1 LFEQGDAV
9 LFIAPLNAT
18 SDRLAFNVL
27 FSVVSSNYFFFLLSA
42 FATHLTS
49 TQMEEQKR
57 QLTIICLNYF
67 NLTFSVL
74 AIKLLPEVLVKVI
87 LVVPWWCLMYLL
99 DSTIKLEW
107 CLEELLI
114 AEILIFQITMQGLT
128 ILKFPGLYKT

>member
-1 LFEQGDAV
+1 
-9 LFIAPLNAT
+9 
-18 SDRLAFNVL
+18 
-27 FSVVSSNYFFFLLSA
+27 
-42 FATHLTS
+42 
-49 TQMEEQKR
+49 MEEQKR

-87 LVVPWWCLMYLL
+87 LVVPWWCSMYLL
-99 DSTIKLEW
+99 ASTIKLEW

>member
-1 LFEQGDAV
+1 M

-27 FSVVSSNYFFFLLSA
+27 FSVVSFNYFFLLLSA

-74 AIKLLPEVLVKVI
+74 DIKLLREVLVKVI
-87 LVVPWWCLMYLL
+87 LVAPWWCSMYLL
-99 DSTIKLEW
+99 ASTIKLEW
-107 CLEELLI
+107 FLEELLI
-114 AEILIFQITMQGLT
+114 AGILIFQTTMHGLT